1 MFSTEIRVNG
11 EMIGHLY
18 GQNIGYT
25 NPNKHNYFY
34 RYYDVTTG
42 ITTEGYVTHERDK
55 GIKVLLAKIMEDMT
69 NG

>member
-11 EMIGHLY
+11 EMN

-34 RYYDVTTG
+34 RYYDVTNG
-42 ITTEGYVTHERDK
+42 GHDK
-55 GIKVLLAKIMEDMT
+55 WIK
-69 NG
+69 NR